1 MIHFF
6 YLFLSSTTTATATAT
21 TTTTTTNITQKNQL
35 IFDVSTLP
43 RVDSV

>member
-6 YLFLSSTTTATATAT
+6 YLFLSSTTTATATA